1 MLARTVLL
9 PDRLISAPAGS
20 AHLIREGRQLMMN
33 LPTHHLNR
41 EEHQETRALIKSAFS
56 LARSLGIKRL
66 VVQADEISDMRL
78 IEQLRDDERVIW
90 VARERKQIPVSD
102 PAKDVVLAMPDAA
115 LNRLSQLNLA
125 LFLAALN
132 GHLGPEERVL
142 GLSGVTGSQRLDTL
156 VIAKPAR
163 DYPWLRH
170 HKSAMAVTRHL
181 ARVLEIALH
190 FARQGRE
197 GLAIGTIFVLG
208 DRSTLSPHLR
218 QLILNPLKG
227 HTPAARSIHNPDFLE
242 TLRELAAMDGAFVV
256 NRRGVVDSA
265 GTYLDAP
272 VGRGRLRPGLGARH
286 AAALAITTVTD
297 ATAVVISA
305 SSGTVSVYD
314 GGETALELERAHPGS
329 SV

>member
-1 MLARTVLL
+1 MPRHTRH
-9 PDRLISAPAGS
+9 PDS
-20 AHLIREGRQLMMN
+20 
-33 LPTHHLNR
+33 
-41 EEHQETRALIKSAFS
+41 EEDQETRELVKSAFS
-56 LARSLGIKRL
+56 LARSIGIKTL

-78 IEQLRDDERVIW
+78 VETLRDDERIIW
-90 VARERKQIPVSD
+90 VARDRKQIPVSD
-102 PAKDVVLAMPDAA
+102 PSKDVVLAMPDAI

-132 GHLGPEERVL
+132 RHLGSDERVL

-170 HKSAMAVTRHL
+170 HKNEVAVTRHL
-181 ARVLEIALH
+181 ARLLEIALR
-190 FARQGRE
+190 FAREGRE
-197 GLAIGTIFVLG
+197 GSSIGAIFVLG
-208 DRSTLSPHLR
+208 DQSILSSHLR

-227 HTPAARSIHNPDFLE
+227 HTQAARSIHNPDFLE

-256 NRRGVVDSA
+256 NRRGIVDSA
-265 GTYLDAP
+265 GTYLNAP
-272 VGRGRLRPGLGARH
+272 VGQGRLSPGLGARH

-314 GGETALELERAHPGS
+314 GGETVLELEQAHPGS
-329 SV
+329 